1 MARSQTNGARRGV
14 AHAVRRQV
22 GNVLIDGFFQ
32 LGSAAWRS
40 LPLAHPA
47 RHGIVR
53 TVDVPYRS
61 GGDRAHLLDVYR
73 PGEPSTTPRP
83 AVLYVHGGSFRIL
96 SKESHFMMAT
106 EFAKAGYVVFNMNYR
121 LAPRHPFPAALE
133 DVAEAWRWVVENAAR
148 WGADPARLIVS
159 GESAGGNLTV
169 ALAIMAT
176 YERPEAYARR
186 VYSLGVIP
194 KAIVPL
200 CGILQVTRHSRGS
213 KRLPA
218 LIQDRIDAAGEY
230 YLGLHDATHA
240 PERAL
245 ADPIVILESGRPA
258 RAFPPAFASAGTR
271 DPIHADTLRLQRVL
285 DAWGVP
291 CDARLYRGEPHAFQA
306 LTFRRAVREQ
316 WRALFDFLAARV

>member
-1 MARSQTNGARRGV
+1 
-14 AHAVRRQV
+14 
-22 GNVLIDGFFQ
+22 
-32 LGSAAWRS
+32 
-40 LPLAHPA
+40 
-47 RHGIVR
+47 VR
-53 TVDVPYRS
+53 TTDVPYRGS
-61 GGDRAHLLDVYR
+61 GNRAHLLDVYR
-73 PGEPSTTPRP
+73 PAGSSATPRP

-121 LAPRHPFPAALE
+121 LAPRHPYPAALE

-176 YERPEAYARR
+176 YERPEPYARR
-186 VYSLGVIP
+186 VYSLGVVP

-200 CGILQVTRHSRGS
+200 CGILQVTRHSRGR
-213 KRLPA
+213 KRLSA

-230 YLGLHDATHA
+230 YLGADHTAHA

-245 ADPIVILESGRPA
+245 ADPILILESAPPVRP
-258 RAFPPAFASAGTR
+258 FPPTFASAGTR
-271 DPIHADTLRLQRVL
+271 DPIHVDTLRLQRVL
-285 DAWGVP
+285 DAWGVA

-306 LTFRRAVREQ
+306 LTFRRSVREQ
-316 WRALFDFLAARV
+316 WRALFEFLSSRV